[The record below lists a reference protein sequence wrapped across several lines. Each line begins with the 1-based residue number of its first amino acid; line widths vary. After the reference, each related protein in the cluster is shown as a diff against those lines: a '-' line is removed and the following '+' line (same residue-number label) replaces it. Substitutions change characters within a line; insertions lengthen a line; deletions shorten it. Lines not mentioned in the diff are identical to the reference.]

1 MHREE
6 LSDMYCLANFI
17 AGKIKEDDFDGT
29 CGTHTWVTENIFL
42 LFTVSDTSVFTHIT
56 PSLRD

>member
-6 LSDMYCLANFI
+6 LPDLCCLANCI

-29 CGTHTWVTENIFL
+29 CGTHTWVTCGTHTWVEENIHANL
-42 LFTVSDTSVFTHIT
+42 GWET
-56 PSLRD
+56 